1 MLSIDVLARLLI
13 QVGTNSESELLK
25 KRIRRH
31 IQRLLEYSS
40 FEMQVVEDEEEE
52 EDQSGVFGWLKRKYG
67 VSIYLNWVTHSMST
81 LSAIY
86 TFAGIFPP
94 GRPGHYI

>member
-1 MLSIDVLARLLI
+1 MLSWLLI

-40 FEMQVVEDEEEE
+40 FEMQVIEDEEEGE
-52 EDQSGVFGWLKRKYG
+52 EQSDIFGWL
-67 VSIYLNWVTHSMST
+67 
-81 LSAIY
+81 
-86 TFAGIFPP
+86 
-94 GRPGHYI
+94 